1 MRNPVQASLPHE
13 CTILY
18 TVCGAPQWQHS
29 HRWREKK
36 SESIPEKGPVRKV
49 EGSLENSDFQM
60 SKGTVWLTDQW
71 TKSDYNY
78 IHLAYVSQTWISIAG
93 IVILLLRIELD
104 IRLGVK

>member
-1 MRNPVQASLPHE
+1 ME
-13 CTILY
+13 
-18 TVCGAPQWQHS
+18 G
-29 HRWREKK
+29 KK

-78 IHLAYVSQTWISIAG
+78 IIHLAYVSQTWISIAG

-104 IRLGVK
+104 IKLGLK